1 MRLLYW
7 LLGMPEP
14 GAIAGASAWHFHAV
28 SPLGSG
34 WIALI
39 IVGGVLAAALN
50 FLPHTVAPW
59 RTRIALALI
68 RLAGFGVLLL
78 MALQLEANVQVTRR
92 EKPVVA
98 VLTDTSGSM
107 GLQDVEGK
115 TRLAAARE
123 FERSRLAQLE
133 DRARVVR
140 WDFDWELR
148 APHDAGEP
156 TGLTRLTQAMADAA
170 RREGD
175 LRAMIVLTDGN
186 DTGGDRG
193 QLLAPLL
200 AARRVPVFPIVFGT
214 TTAKGV
220 ARLQLAGSSGF
231 VRLGDELRLNAT
243 LSTTDIP
250 EQTLAVRLYEVGR
263 KEPLAARE
271 NLRIGKGPV
280 EVAFA
285 IRPEKAGRRSY
296 RIVAE
301 GIKGAISQQTLV
313 AEREIDVID
322 ARIKVLYVD
331 IPRDERKIL
340 AHWLARDPVVDLATL
355 TLLPKGGWYA
365 QGNVLHKNVGE
376 GLPNDEAELFR
387 YDVVILGDIPRAYF
401 REGGDL
407 AETKLQRLVEFV
419 GRRGGGLVTLGGR
432 SVYAAG
438 FYQDSALARVLP
450 FTLDVKEDAQIPKP
464 FRLRVLPAG
473 FSHAGMQLEADP
485 AANRE
490 AWLDLPTLDGSNRVG
505 PAKAGASLLAVRD
518 TESGPVPMI
527 AVQNVG
533 KGQVLSLA
541 MDTTWR
547 WEMMRPAEGEDYFR
561 KFWGSAVRVLAPD
574 PRVAPQQPQI
584 IKYQSHPAVGQKLT
598 LATRLMDDIF
608 KPIQGAELLVKVTSP
623 SGKITAMYPRDGRQ
637 SPGLYEYDVVLDEPG
652 AWEIATAYGDKTAV
666 ERVVAGGTPEELD
679 DPRARPEVMAEF
691 AAATGGQAFSP
702 DQGDALLNSLNLA
715 PKRVTRPAAVAL
727 WNLPVTMALLILLVC
742 VDCFLRKRRGMA

>member
-1 MRLLYW
+1 MKLIYW
-7 LLGMPEP
+7 LLGMPEA
-14 GAIAGASAWHFHAV
+14 GSIAGASGWQFRAV
-28 SPLGSG
+28 SPLGDG

-39 IVGGVLAAALN
+39 VIGGLLAAALN

-68 RLAGFGVLLL
+68 RLAGFGLLL
-78 MALQLEANVQVTRR
+78 VLALQLEANLLVTRR

-98 VLTDTSGSM
+98 VLTDASGSM
-107 GLQDVEGK
+107 GLADVDGK

-123 FERSRLAQLE
+123 FEQHRLSKLE
-133 DRARVVR
+133 ERARVVR
-140 WDFDWELR
+140 FDFDWELR
-148 APHDAGEP
+148 AAGAAGDP
-156 TGLTRLTQAMADAA
+156 AGLTRLTHAIADAA

-175 LRAMIVLTDGN
+175 LRALVVLTDGN

-193 QLLAPLL
+193 QLLAPML
-200 AARRVPVFPIVFGT
+200 AARRLPVFPVVFGT

-220 ARLQLAGSSGF
+220 ARVQLAGGGGF

-250 EQTLAVRLYEVGR
+250 EQTIAVRLYEVGR
-263 KEPLAARE
+263 KEALAARE
-271 NLRIGKGPV
+271 NLRVGSGPV
-280 EVAFA
+280 AVAFA
-285 IRPEKAGRRSY
+285 IRPEKAGRRTY

-301 GIKGAISQQTLV
+301 GIKGAISQQTLM
-313 AEREIDVID
+313 AEREVDVID

-340 AHWLARDPVVDLATL
+340 AHWLARDPVIDLATL

-438 FYQDSALARVLP
+438 LYQDSALARVLP
-450 FTLDVKEDAQIPKP
+450 FALDVKEDAQIPKP

-473 FSHAGMQLEADP
+473 FSHAAMQLEGDP

-518 TESGPVPMI
+518 TESGPIPMI

-533 KGQVLSLA
+533 KGQVMSLA

-584 IKYQSHPAVGQKLT
+584 VKYQSHPAVGQKLT
-598 LATRLMDDIF
+598 LATRLVDDIF
-608 KPIQGAELLVKVTSP
+608 KPIQGAELLVKVTAP
-623 SGKITAMYPRDGRQ
+623 SGKITALYPRDGRQ

-652 AWEIATAYGDKTAV
+652 AWEISTTYADKTAV
-666 ERVVAGGTPEELD
+666 ERIVAGGTPEELD

-691 AAATGGQAFSP
+691 AAATGGQSFTP
-702 DQGDALLNSLNLA
+702 DQGDALINSLNLA
-715 PKRVTRPAAVAL
+715 PNRVTRPATVAL
-727 WNLPVTMALLILLVC
+727 WNLPATMVLLILLVC
-742 VDCFLRKRRGMA
+742 VDCYLRKRRGMA